1 MSTPIKVDKLQ
12 AYLHGYP
19 FRTRQYL
26 IDGFRFGFSIDYV
39 GPRINF
45 SSKNLVSA
53 IANPSAVDEK
63 LANEIKLGRIV
74 GPFERQPFPVFH
86 ILPLGLIP
94 KKVPGEFRLI
104 HHLSFPEGSSIN
116 SHIPKIAF
124 SVQYANIDDAI
135 RLVRRTGRG
144 CALAK
149 TDIKNAFRLIPVSPS
164 DYNLLGI
171 CWRDEFYVDRNLA
184 MGLSSSCK
192 IFEFFSSALEWIAR
206 NKLQIPGILHLLDD
220 FLIVSNSISSCD
232 NELKAFLRTCD
243 ELGVPMAPEKTVGP
257 SCVLSFA
264 GIELDT
270 TIMEARLPSDK
281 LTKCRTLIQDFITRK
296 KVTLKELQ
304 SLIGLLNF
312 TCSVIV
318 PSRTFLRRLIN
329 LTVGIKRPRYFIR
342 LNRETISD
350 LQLWLTFLE
359 AYNGRSFFFDY
370 VWLSSTK
377 LHLYTDAAGSLGYG
391 AVFGS
396 HWFYGTWPD
405 RWIGTNIIILE
416 MFPIVVSIS
425 IWASKLENK
434 CILFH
439 TDNQGLVEVIN
450 KKTTKDKKL
459 LAPLRALVLQC
470 LKHNILFR
478 AIHVPGVLNVKT
490 DALSRLQVMKFK
502 SLGQGM
508 DREPTLVPVPLLP
521 ESWPL

>member
-1 MSTPIKVDKLQ
+1 
-12 AYLHGYP
+12 
-19 FRTRQYL
+19 
-26 IDGFRFGFSIDYV
+26 
-39 GPRINF
+39 
-45 SSKNLVSA
+45 
-53 IANPSAVDEK
+53 
-63 LANEIKLGRIV
+63 
-74 GPFERQPFPVFH
+74 
-86 ILPLGLIP
+86 
-94 KKVPGEFRLI
+94 
-104 HHLSFPEGSSIN
+104 
-116 SHIPKIAF
+116 
-124 SVQYANIDDAI
+124 
-135 RLVRRTGRG
+135 
-144 CALAK
+144 
-149 TDIKNAFRLIPVSPS
+149 
-164 DYNLLGI
+164 
-171 CWRDEFYVDRNLA
+171 

-192 IFEFFSSALEWIAR
+192 IFECFSSALEWIAR

-270 TIMEARLPSDK
+270 TIMEARLPCDK

-318 PSRTFLRRLIN
+318 PGRTFLRRLIN

-359 AYNGRSFFFDY
+359 AYNGRSFFLDY
-370 VWLSSTK
+370 VWLSSAK

-396 HWFYGTWPD
+396 HWFYGKWPD
-405 RWIGTNIIILE
+405 SWIGTNIIILE

-459 LAPLRALVLQC
+459 LALLRVLVLQC

-478 AIHVPGVLNVKT
+478 AIHVPGVLNVKA
-490 DALSRLQVMKFK
+490 DALSRLQVTKFK